1 MGRMPTDTEKSLGVG
16 SSGASRHADTEGKSI
31 GGQGR
36 EIGESLPVETLG
48 GG

>member
-1 MGRMPTDTEKSLGVG
+1 MPTDTERSLGMG
-16 SSGASRHADTEGKSI
+16 SSGAGRHADTEGKSI
-31 GGQGR
+31 GGQER